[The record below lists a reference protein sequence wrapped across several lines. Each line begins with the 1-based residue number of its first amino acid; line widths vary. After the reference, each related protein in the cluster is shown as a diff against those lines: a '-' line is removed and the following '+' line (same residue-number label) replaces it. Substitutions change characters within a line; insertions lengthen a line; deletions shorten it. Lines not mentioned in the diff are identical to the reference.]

1 MVERLSVLQYQ
12 VGAFAS
18 MFVTAVRFEN
28 KNRNS
33 ASFGDVFLIH
43 VQEDKM
49 LTNKRLSFFVLIA
62 LLFAF
67 AVSPATAATVYDW
80 NVTSATINGSGTLTL
95 GDEVATGVF
104 KINDVTG
111 TFSDTANDINGVVTD
126 PFLSN
131 GGTQTSPDGLY
142 FFDNIAYTTPGL
154 TFSNSGGL
162 LFLVNG
168 GASFANGAEVNI
180 AGNGVGGYQL
190 WESMI
195 ASPYLPGSGSGYA
208 VEFSASAPEPGTLLM
223 FGGGIA
229 LVGLSK
235 CRRNARKQ

>member
-1 MVERLSVLQYQ
+1 
-12 VGAFAS
+12 
-18 MFVTAVRFEN
+18 
-28 KNRNS
+28 
-33 ASFGDVFLIH
+33 
-43 VQEDKM
+43 M

-111 TFSDTANDINGVVTD
+111 TFTDTANDINGVVTD
-126 PFLSN
+126 PFVSN

-168 GASFANGAEVNI
+168 GAS
-180 AGNGVGGYQL
+180 L
-190 WESMI
+190 D
-195 ASPYLPGSGSGYA
+195 
-208 VEFSASAPEPGTLLM
+208 
-223 FGGGIA
+223 
-229 LVGLSK
+229 
-235 CRRNARKQ
+235 RKSVV